1 LCAALLA
8 FAAPA
13 AAQRCEAPQVLLV
26 MDKSSS
32 MNNRLPEGIT
42 KWEAARMALAEVTSG
57 FDDRIDFGL
66 QIFPFPDR
74 CQPGEIVIGV
84 GPGEG
89 EVMLDALGE
98 PPPTGGNY
106 TPMAQS
112 LDVIGSYGPMLDD
125 RRDNHVILIT
135 DGWQWC
141 DPYDDSTRFTPV
153 DSVDRLSRLGMTVH
167 VVGFGAGV
175 DSLTLNRAAVA
186 GGTALPGCDPTNSDP
201 SDFNHCYQQAD
212 DLDGLRFAL
221 DDIARDITDEVC
233 DGRDNDCD
241 MRVDEGFDRDMDG
254 FTTCGTDFDVPG
266 RTDDDLEDCEDR
278 DDRIHPGAE
287 EICDDLDNDCD
298 GDVDPGC
305 GCLDGETRECGR
317 RTGVCETGV
326 EECVDGVFRDC
337 TGGVPPMSQDLCDG
351 EDEDCDN
358 DVDEDADC
366 GDGRRC
372 MDGECIELTPPGDD
386 GEKEPPVEDPP
397 PEEDDN
403 KPRPGAPAASMGG
416 GCCAVHGPERPAAP
430 AWLGGGALG
439 LLALWRRRR
448 RRS

>member
-1 LCAALLA
+1 
-8 FAAPA
+8 
-13 AAQRCEAPQVLLV
+13 
-26 MDKSSS
+26 
-32 MNNRLPEGIT
+32 
-42 KWEAARMALAEVTSG
+42 
-57 FDDRIDFGL
+57 
-66 QIFPFPDR
+66 
-74 CQPGEIVIGV
+74 
-84 GPGEG
+84 
-89 EVMLDALGE
+89 
-98 PPPTGGNY
+98 
-106 TPMAQS
+106 
-112 LDVIGSYGPMLDD
+112 
-125 RRDNHVILIT
+125 
-135 DGWQWC
+135 
-141 DPYDDSTRFTPV
+141 
-153 DSVDRLSRLGMTVH
+153 VDRLSRLGMTVH

-430 AWLGGGALG
+430 AWLAGGALG

-448 RRS
+448 RRR